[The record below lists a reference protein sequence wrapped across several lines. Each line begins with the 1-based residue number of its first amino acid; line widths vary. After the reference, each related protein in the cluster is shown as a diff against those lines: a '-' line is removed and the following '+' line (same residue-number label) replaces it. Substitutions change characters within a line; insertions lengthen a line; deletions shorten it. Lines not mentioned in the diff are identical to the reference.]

1 MSDTNVALL
10 TELSK
15 VLGDTF
21 GGRLAKTIRDLLLA
35 ERVKEQERIL
45 KVLKE
50 AGYCVP
56 DIKKLIKG
64 EQK

>member
-15 VLGDTF
+15 VLGDTH
-21 GGRLAKTIRDLLLA
+21 GGTLAKTIRDLLLA

-50 AGYCVP
+50 AGYCDAIDV
-56 DIKKLIKG
+56 IKG
-64 EQK
+64 DN